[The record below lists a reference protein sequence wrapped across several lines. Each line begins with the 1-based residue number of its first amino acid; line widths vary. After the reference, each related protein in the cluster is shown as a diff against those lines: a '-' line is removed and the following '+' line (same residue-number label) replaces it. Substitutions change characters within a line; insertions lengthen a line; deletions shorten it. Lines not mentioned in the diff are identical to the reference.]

1 LTFADKIMI
10 GVYALFLYNLASS
23 VFIMRLVDA
32 KKPEGAL
39 KVKGMAIKFLPIMV
53 AVMAVLI
60 ILL

>member
-1 LTFADKIMI
+1 MI

-23 VFIMRLVDA
+23 VLIMRLVDA
-32 KKPEGAL
+32 KKPEDAL
-39 KVKGMAIKFLPIMV
+39 KIRSVAIKFLPIMV